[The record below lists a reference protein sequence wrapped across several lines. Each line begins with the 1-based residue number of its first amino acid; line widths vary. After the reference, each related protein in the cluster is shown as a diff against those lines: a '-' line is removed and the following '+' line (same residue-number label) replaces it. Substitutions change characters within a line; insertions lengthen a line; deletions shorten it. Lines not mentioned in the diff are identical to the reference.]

1 MYTTLTV
8 ANISD
13 KTRAEAARWAEV
25 YYDIMGKG
33 SGRSIRER
41 STELLAA
48 VMTVA
53 STGKAVEVTDAFMY
67 HKIPVLTEQG
77 KLVLEEDGSFAL
89 VRDLIYSPTPWYNV
103 LHTALKTGLLEEYWG
118 ITKPVAV
125 RHLKR
130 VGFDQLAGQSAS
142 GATKDVR
149 LFVAP
154 R

>member
-33 SGRSIRER
+33 SGRSIRKR
-41 STELLAA
+41 STDLLAA

-53 STGKAVEVTDAFMY
+53 KTGKAVEVTDTFMY
-67 HKIPVLTEQG
+67 RNIPVLTTDG

-89 VRDLIYSPTPWYNV
+89 VRDPIYSPTPWYNV

-118 ITKPVAV
+118 TTKPVAA

-130 VGFDQLAGQSAS
+130 VGFDTLTGQSVS
-142 GATKDVR
+142 MATRDVR